1 MPGVAASACCSA
13 GFTGASSITSH
24 SLSMR
29 SRSRPFISRSWRCM
43 NNRCS
48 QASAQAPLSTT
59 TSNHCPARPRS
70 TWGALPSSGCA
81 ATAGMGTVGWIRSP

>member
-1 MPGVAASACCSA
+1 
-13 GFTGASSITSH
+13 
-24 SLSMR
+24 
-29 SRSRPFISRSWRCM
+29 M

-81 ATAGMGTVGWIRSP
+81 GTAGMGTVGWIRSL